1 MIYHKEIGFPRAY
14 IKPVG
19 KKPTLLSRHA
29 KDRSAEKGFVIPETV
44 DMNDFD
50 VIEIEW
56 FAGAIAK
63 LVIRGEYDNYD
74 DIVMAVVPKGN
85 AFFVKTAWL
94 NAWDDTHKTL
104 DVSKYGR
111 P

>member
-1 MIYHKEIGFPRAY
+1 MIYHKEIGFPRGY
-14 IKPVG
+14 TKPVG

-29 KDRSAEKGFVIPETV
+29 KDRSAEKGFVIPENV
-44 DMNDFD
+44 EMNDFD
-50 VIEIEW
+50 VIEIEM
-56 FAGAIAK
+56 FAGK
-63 LVIRGEYDNYD
+63 VTKMVIRGEYDNYD
-74 DIVMAVVPKGN
+74 DICIVVVPKGN